1 MKKDLLIVVA
11 DKNMEFT
18 LRGAL
23 TRHES
28 LGIRPIEFEIKTH
41 PGRDGGVRTNGPDFL
56 TPHSSSFSHGILMF
70 DYEGSG
76 ASQQTGAE
84 TEHELDGRL
93 RSSWGDRAKAIV
105 VEPEVDIWMWGA
117 TNLLVEIFEW
127 NEGVSNLREWLNK
140 KGYAFTPEGKPDRPK
155 EALEAILRQQK
166 QPRSAS
172 LYEKIASRIGLS
184 KCQDPSFLRL
194 RTQLQTWFPQNA

>member
-1 MKKDLLIVVA
+1 MKKDLLIVAA

-56 TPHSSSFSHGILMF
+56 TLHSSSFLHGILMF

-76 ASQQTGAE
+76 ADQQPGVE
-84 TEHELDGRL
+84 IENELDSRL
-93 RSSWGDRAKAIV
+93 RSSWDDRAKAIV
-105 VEPEVDIWMWGA
+105 IEPEVDIWMWGA
-117 TNLLVEIFEW
+117 TNKLVEIFEW
-127 NEGVSNLREWLNK
+127 DNDAPLLDWLK
-140 KGYAFTPEGKPDRPK
+140 RKGYDFTVQGKPTRPK
-155 EALEAILRQQK
+155 EALETILRHKK
-166 QPRSAS
+166 QPRSSS
-172 LYEKIASRIGLS
+172 LYERIASEISLRH
-184 KCQDPSFLRL
+184 CTDPAFIRLQSQLRF
-194 RTQLQTWFPQNA
+194 WFPQTG